1 MNHIIIIFIKLL
13 KEYNTVEDFRIGG
26 GDGRLGPRNPGGPIF
41 YDIKNWICISMIFN
55 KWGLR

>member
-41 YDIKNWICISMIFN
+41 YDTNTYSIFNMIFN
-55 KWGLR
+55 K

>member
-26 GDGRLGPRNPGGPIF
+26 GDGRLGPHNPGGPIF
-41 YDIKNWICISMIFN
+41 YDTNTYSIFNMIFN
-55 KWGLR
+55 KWGLQ